1 MGLLKASIIMVAGLF
16 ILSLLENNN
25 NINMVCNI
33 PIIGS
38 LYGENIK
45 KYIKK
50 HNCMVLL
57 ISICVIEFI
66 L

>member
-1 MGLLKASIIMVAGLF
+1 MGLLKASIIMIAGLF

-25 NINMVCNI
+25 NINMVFNI
-33 PIIGS
+33 PIFGS

-50 HNCMVLL
+50 QKSMVLL
-57 ISICVIEFI
+57 IYICVIEFI